1 VTVAILIDTDILID
15 ASRKVDLAV
24 DFIAGLESEAVP
36 GISLITKLEL
46 LSSRTGLG
54 FGGAGRGIRPVPSV
68 YSNADCRRKSVVPRK
83 TFRTGRMPRPAR
95 QAGSAPAPAACCGLR
110 RLFVMFQV
118 KLYLLAAAL
127 MLAGTPVRASPSV
140 SGMLAELS
148 QSDYQGYVEHL
159 VSLGTRYYGTQGNAD
174 ATAYVGQVFRGFGLA
189 TREHLFTLDGYQLA
203 NVEATLPGL
212 VRPDDIVII
221 GAHFDSI
228 ASRTPGD
235 PSATNAPGADDNAS
249 GTAGVLEIA
258 SVLSR
263 YQFAQTIRFIGFNAE
278 EQGMIGSQRYAQA
291 AKDAGDKIV
300 AMVDLDMIGYVN
312 DGAAEDLDIM
322 GNGWL
327 VELMVANVRAFTTL
341 PVTGHVE
348 TPMWSD
354 HQYFGLDHKSGQDL
368 A

>member
-1 VTVAILIDTDILID
+1 M
-15 ASRKVDLAV
+15 SRINLLA
-24 DFIAGLESEAVP
+24 
-36 GISLITKLEL
+36 
-46 LSSRTGLG
+46 
-54 FGGAGRGIRPVPSV
+54 
-68 YSNADCRRKSVVPRK
+68 
-83 TFRTGRMPRPAR
+83 
-95 QAGSAPAPAACCGLR
+95 
-110 RLFVMFQV
+110 
-118 KLYLLAAAL
+118 LAAAL

-148 QSDYQGYVEHL
+148 LTDYQGYVEHL
-159 VSLGTRYYGTQGNAD
+159 VSLGTRYYGTQGNTA
-174 ATAYVGQVFRGFGLA
+174 ATDYVGQVFSGFGLA

-228 ASRTPGD
+228 ANRTPGD

-291 AKDAGDKIV
+291 AKDAGDNIV
-300 AMVDLDMIGYVN
+300 AMVDRDMIGYVN

-327 VELMVANVRAFTTL
+327 VDLMVANVKAFTTL

-354 HQYFGLDHKSGQDL
+354 HQYFAAEEYPGSASGWRSSSIGMRTR
-368 A
+368 ATPITTRSAIPRRRSTIPSPWR